1 MRCNILRASDDY
13 VLNVRDTDAIAE
25 EYGMTDAQARAM
37 ETELKRM
44 GRFWLDAGETYAA
57 PRKGD

>member
-25 EYGMTDAQARAM
+25 EYGMTDAEACTM
-37 ETELKRM
+37 EAELKRV
-44 GRFWLDAGETYAA
+44 GRFRLDAKTYAA
-57 PRKGD
+57 TRKGE